1 MKLEKYSK
9 RSKYSKY
16 SKRNISISTV
26 VLWIPIT
33 NVVSWY
39 FYLRIN
45 TFLIYNII

>member
-33 NVVSWY
+33 NVVS
-39 FYLRIN
+39 
-45 TFLIYNII
+45 

>member
-26 VLWIPIT
+26 VLRIPIT
-33 NVVSWY
+33 NVVS
-39 FYLRIN
+39 
-45 TFLIYNII
+45 